1 MWTALIEIGFRSKTR
16 PGKRIVLSLLVGFIG
31 PLGAIVAYVNPIVAL
46 IASFVV
52 IGSVASIV
60 MARRQISN
68 Q

>member
-1 MWTALIEIGFRSKTR
+1 MWTALIEIVSRSKTR

-31 PLGAIVAYVNPIVAL
+31 PLGAIVAL